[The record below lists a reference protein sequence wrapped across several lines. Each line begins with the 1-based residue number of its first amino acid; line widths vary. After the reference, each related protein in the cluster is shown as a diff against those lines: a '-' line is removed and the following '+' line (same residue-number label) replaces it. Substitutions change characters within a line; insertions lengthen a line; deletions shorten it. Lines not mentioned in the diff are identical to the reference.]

1 LDRKGNVVNGYVV
14 VVERDEVG
22 GYSTWSPDLPGCV
35 AAAEGYDEC
44 VQLMREAIALH
55 VEGMREDGLPVP
67 EPTAVASLILPA
79 A

>member
-1 LDRKGNVVNGYVV
+1 
-14 VVERDEVG
+14 
-22 GYSTWSPDLPGCV
+22 V

>member
-1 LDRKGNVVNGYVV
+1 MSGYGV

-35 AAAEGYDEC
+35 AAATGFDEC
-44 VQLMREAIALH
+44 LRLMTEAVSLH
-55 VEGMREDGLPVP
+55 VAGMRADGEPVP
-67 EPTAVASLILPA
+67 EPTALAALIVPA